1 MLVPKSLLFLPHD
14 ISQILL
20 LAVYRE
26 RFQTWCSKWVFFL
39 VSIILVSLFKAL
51 FIVYLEFGL
60 DSTKIIIFKEPKTS
74 PTLVKE
80 KK

>member
-1 MLVPKSLLFLPHD
+1 MLVQKSLLFLPYD

-26 RFQTWCSKWVFFL
+26 RYQ
-39 VSIILVSLFKAL
+39 
-51 FIVYLEFGL
+51 IVYLEFGL